1 MVVQCIPAT
10 WLFARSTGGQHGVGR
25 DCGVESRK
33 ERGAQRTKRLPIAS
47 AKWFTGHVAERNAR
61 IAGFGRWDVVAAN
74 ARGNFEQSRGQV
86 GESIS
91 PVLFEKL
98 RTVTE

>member
-10 WLFARSTGGQHGVGR
+10 WLFARRTGGQHGVGR

-47 AKWFTGHVAERNAR
+47 TKWLTGHVAERNAW
-61 IAGFGRWDVVAAN
+61 IAVHTTNQHFEMQVWCSSQSGCAN
-74 ARGNFEQSRGQV
+74 
-86 GESIS
+86 ESNG
-91 PVLFEKL
+91 
-98 RTVTE
+98 T